1 GGEGNGGI
9 IYPDSHYGRDALV
22 GVAMFLSLLTEK
34 KMKVSELR
42 ASYPSYFMSK
52 KKVQLVKGMPVDA
65 ILEDIHT
72 KYKSEEVTS
81 IDGIKIDF
89 ADQCVH
95 MRKSNTE
102 PIIRIY
108 TEAPSQKTADDLAD
122 RFIAELE
129 AIAAQHA

>member
-1 GGEGNGGI
+1 
-9 IYPDSHYGRDALV
+9 
-22 GVAMFLSLLTEK
+22 
-34 KMKVSELR
+34 
-42 ASYPSYFMSK
+42 MSK

-65 ILEDIHT
+65 ILADIHQ
-72 KYKSEEVTS
+72 KYKNDEVTS

-89 ADQCVH
+89 ADQWVH

-108 TEAPSQKTADDLAD
+108 TEAPSQQKADELAS

-129 AIAAQHA
+129 EIAQQHA

>member
-1 GGEGNGGI
+1 
-9 IYPDSHYGRDALV
+9 
-22 GVAMFLSLLTEK
+22 MFLSLLTEK

-65 ILEDIHT
+65 ILEDIHA

-81 IDGIKIDF
+81 IDGVKIDF
-89 ADQCVH
+89 ADQWVH

-108 TEAPSQKTADDLAD
+108 TEAPTQQIADALAD

-129 AIAAQHA
+129 EIAQQHA